1 MRIIADLHIHSHYSR
16 ATSAKLTLPYLERW
30 ARIKG
35 IDLVGTGDC
44 THPAW
49 LAELR
54 EQLEPVEGG
63 FFCLKPELRRAFD
76 VGQALTEGLPEPSMD
91 KAVHFVLT
99 GEISTIYS
107 RGGRTR
113 KVHHVVILPDFPAAA
128 AFQARLERMGNI
140 SSDGRPI
147 LGVDSRELLA
157 ALLDADERSILVP
170 AHIWTPWFSAL
181 GANSGFDSIEECYGD
196 LTPHIGAIETGL
208 SSNPPMNWA
217 VSSLDRF
224 GIISNSDAHSPEK
237 LGREATIF
245 EMEPSF
251 VGLAEALSG
260 GGSAGRIA
268 ETIEFFPQEGKYHY
282 DGHRACGVVLSP
294 TESLAHKGLCPVCGK
309 PLTHGVMRRVA
320 ELADR
325 PVDETEPCPQNYE
338 GTNRRP
344 YRSLIPLPELL
355 AELLGTGSGS
365 KKVAAAYGSLVE
377 RAGCEFSL
385 LLDRSES
392 EIESMGTCGVSGEL
406 LAIAIGRMRSGQV
419 SIKPGYDG
427 EYGVIHAFAPG
438 ERIEP
443 KSKRGLFE
451 DEINA
456 EAPHAADNFNPP
468 RRVSVRRS
476 QEPRAASG
484 AEPRSEKSASEK
496 AAKASC
502 TLDAVSASASE
513 NASVPQAAESSAQVG
528 GATKRNALPRDSTL
542 HPAPSLVSAV
552 VPATA
557 PAAFSLD
564 AAQEAAV
571 NHPGGP
577 ALIVAGP
584 GTGKTAVLALRI
596 ARLVE
601 GGFDPSSILAITFT
615 NKAAAELRERIK
627 KTIGEASTA
636 RLTSTTFHAFCLSVL
651 REHAAEAGLAPGFTV
666 LAEEE
671 KEAFLKSAALNT
683 RGGAGGGSRS
693 VRRLAA
699 YIEARKRFLLLP
711 GDRMPRLGSAAPE
724 GLVELAASLGIPPFD
739 ADLDAAYAHYRR
751 ALREAH
757 ALDFDDL
764 VAGTVRLL
772 AAKPAMLSAYRSR
785 FRFIFVDEYQDVN
798 FAQYALIRLLAPA
811 ADSSSVSASDPIA
824 AHAQSMSPNICV
836 IGDPNQAI
844 YGFRGSDQRFI
855 ERFLADYPGATVYHL
870 VRSFRCAQGIIGAAG
885 RLVGVE
891 LEGSENAVVLSRCEF
906 PTEASEAEGIARE
919 IDRLIGGTR
928 FFAIDSGVAGL
939 PKKARNASQEG
950 QTLSSLG
957 ECAILI
963 RAASVAPPIEKA
975 LLDHGIPYRFIGER
989 PWWEEEPTRSV
1000 LSLLRAAVRPDTQ
1013 AKGGTTASNTELEN
1027 IAGGMQPTKGD
1038 NVPRQLVPAE
1048 TQPADRDNP
1057 QQPPLTAEKALRA
1070 RLSALSPAEAV
1081 RAAIDLVD
1089 PHASDATSKTS
1100 KPAPSGPES
1109 SLERLIAHA
1118 SIYADLTSFLDDL
1131 ALGSPQDGYEAHGER
1146 VSLMTM
1152 HAAKGLEF
1160 DYVFVAGLE
1169 EGILPFTL
1177 FEAQGSGGRGEKA
1190 EKDDSGATAEQG
1202 GHGLVA
1208 TVDRGGFKNKQKSEA
1223 IGEAA
1228 EQHDNSRLQERI
1240 EEERRLLYV
1249 AMTRARV
1256 GLYLSWARSRHFLG
1270 RRLSLAPSH
1279 FLAQI
1284 EDLVPMVEHTT
1295 PKKPKDLQPELF

>member
-63 FFCLKPELRRAFD
+63 FFCLKPELRREFD
-76 VGQALTEGLPEPSMD
+76 AGQALAEGLPEPPWD
-91 KAVHFVLT
+91 RPVHFVLT

-181 GANSGFDSIEECYGD
+181 GANSGFNSIEECYRD

-251 VGLAEALSG
+251 AGLAEALSG
-260 GGSAGRIA
+260 GGPAGRIA

-325 PVDETEPCPQNYE
+325 PVDETASCPQDYA

-355 AELLGTGSGS
+355 AELFGTGSGS

-392 EIESMGTCGVSGEL
+392 EIESMGTFGVSGEL
-406 LAIAIGRMRSGQV
+406 LAMAIGRMRSGQV

-438 ERIEP
+438 EWIEP
-443 KSKRGLFE
+443 KAKGGLFE

-456 EAPHAADNFNPP
+456 EAPRAADNFNPS

-476 QEPRAASG
+476 QEPHAASG

-496 AAKASC
+496 AAKAAC

-513 NASVPQAAESSAQVG
+513 NAPVPQVAESSAQVG

-542 HPAPSLVSAV
+542 HPASSLVSAV

-596 ARLVE
+596 ARLVQ

-683 RGGAGGGSRS
+683 RGGAGDGSRS

-711 GDRMPRLGSAAPE
+711 GDRMPRLGPAAPE
-724 GLVELAASLGIPPFD
+724 GLAELAAALGVPPFD
-739 ADLDAAYAHYRR
+739 ADLDAAYAHYRS
-751 ALREAH
+751 ALKEAH

-772 AAKPAMLSAYRSR
+772 AAKPEMLSAYRSR
-785 FRFIFVDEYQDVN
+785 FRAIFVDEYQDVN
-798 FAQYALIRLLAPA
+798 FAQYALIRLLAPN
-811 ADSSSVSASDPIA
+811 PIA
-824 AHAQSMSPNICV
+824 AHTQFMSPDICV

-844 YGFRGSDQRFI
+844 YGFRGSDRRFI
-855 ERFLADYPGATVYHL
+855 ERFLTDYPGATVYRL

-885 RLVGVE
+885 RLVGAE
-891 LEGSENAVVLSRCEF
+891 LGGSGNAVALSRCEF

-928 FFAIDSGVAGL
+928 FFAIDSGVTGFS
-939 PKKARNASQEG
+939 KNAHDAPQEG

-957 ECAILI
+957 ECAILV
-963 RAASVAPPIEKA
+963 RAAALAPPIEKA
-975 LLDHGIPYRFIGER
+975 LLDHGIPYRFIGDK
-989 PWWEEEPTRSV
+989 PWWEEEPARSV
-1000 LSLLRAAVRPDTQ
+1000 LSLLRAAVRPDAQ
-1013 AKGGTTASNTELEN
+1013 RGRG
-1027 IAGGMQPTKGD
+1027 
-1038 NVPRQLVPAE
+1038 
-1048 TQPADRDNP
+1048 DNP
-1057 QQPPLTAEKALRA
+1057 QQRPLTAEKALRE
-1070 RLSALSPAEAV
+1070 RLSELSPAEAV
-1081 RAAIDLVD
+1081 RAAIDLVG
-1089 PHASDATSKTS
+1089 PHASDATATTS
-1100 KPAPSGPES
+1100 KPALAGHES
-1109 SLERLIAHA
+1109 SLERLVAQA
-1118 SIYADLTSFLDDL
+1118 SLYADVTSFLDDL

-1177 FEAQGSGGRGEKA
+1177 FEARGSVDQGK
-1190 EKDDSGATAEQG
+1190 KDDGGTSAERGGQG
-1202 GHGLVA
+1202 VA
-1208 TVDRGGFKNKQKSEA
+1208 TTVDQ
-1223 IGEAA
+1223 
-1228 EQHDNSRLQERI
+1228 RI

-1256 GLYLSWARSRHFLG
+1256 GLYLSWARSRRFLG
-1270 RRLSLAPSH
+1270 RRLSLAPSR

>member
-63 FFCLKPELRRAFD
+63 LFRLKPELRREFNA
-76 VGQALTEGLPEPSMD
+76 GQALTEGLPEPPED
-91 KAVHFVLT
+91 RPVHFVLT

-107 RGGRTR
+107 RSGRTR
-113 KVHHVVILPDFPAAA
+113 KVHHVVILPDFSAAA

-260 GGSAGRIA
+260 GGPAGRIA

-325 PVDETEPCPQNYE
+325 PVDETESCPQNYE

-365 KKVAAAYGSLVE
+365 KKVAAAYSSLVE

-392 EIESMGTCGVSGEL
+392 EIESMGTFGVSGEL
-406 LAIAIGRMRSGQV
+406 LAMAIGRMRSGQV

-443 KSKRGLFE
+443 KAKVGLFD
-451 DEINA
+451 DEMDA
-456 EAPHAADNFNPP
+456 EAPHAGDNSHPS
-468 RRVSVRRS
+468 RRVSVRHS
-476 QEPRAASG
+476 QEPRAVSG
-484 AEPRSEKSASEK
+484 AGPGPRGEKRASEEAVK
-496 AAKASC
+496 AAC

-513 NASVPQAAESSAQVG
+513 SSADVDG
-528 GATKRNALPRDSTL
+528 VMRETPSRA
-542 HPAPSLVSAV
+542 APPSA
-552 VPATA
+552 PATA
-557 PAAFSLD
+557 SAAPEAFSLD

-571 NHPGGP
+571 KHPGGP

-627 KTIGEASTA
+627 KTIGAERAV

-651 REHAAEAGLAPGFTV
+651 REHAAEAGLASGFTV

-671 KEAFLKSAALNT
+671 KEAFLKSAAVNT
-683 RGGAGGGSRS
+683 RGGAGNGSRS

-711 GDRMPRLGSAAPE
+711 GDRMPRLGPAAPE
-724 GLVELAASLGIPPFD
+724 GLAELAAALGVPPFD
-739 ADLDAAYAHYRR
+739 ADLDAAYAKYRN

-772 AAKPAMLSAYRSR
+772 AAKPEMLSAYRSR
-785 FRFIFVDEYQDVN
+785 FRAIFVDEYQDVN
-798 FAQYALIRLLAPA
+798 FAQYALIRLLAP
-811 ADSSSVSASDPIA
+811 DPIA
-824 AHAQSMSPNICV
+824 AHTQSISPDICV

-844 YGFRGSDQRFI
+844 YGFRGSDRRFI
-855 ERFLADYPGATVYHL
+855 ERFLTDYPGATVYRL

-885 RLVGVE
+885 RLVGAE
-891 LEGSENAVVLSRCEF
+891 LGGSGNAVALSRCEF

-928 FFAIDSGVAGL
+928 FFAIDSGVTGFS
-939 PKKARNASQEG
+939 KNAHDAPQEG

-957 ECAILI
+957 ECAILV
-963 RAASVAPPIEKA
+963 RAAALAPPIEKA
-975 LLDHGIPYRFIGER
+975 LLDHGIPYRFIGDR
-989 PWWEEEPTRSV
+989 PWWEEEPARSV

-1013 AKGGTTASNTELEN
+1013 MVRGE
-1027 IAGGMQPTKGD
+1027 
-1038 NVPRQLVPAE
+1038 
-1048 TQPADRDNP
+1048 NP
-1057 QQPPLTAEKALRA
+1057 QQRPLAAEKALRA
-1070 RLSALSPAEAV
+1070 RLSELSPTEAV
-1081 RAAIDLVD
+1081 RVAIDLVG
-1089 PHASDATSKTS
+1089 PHASDATATTS
-1100 KPAPSGPES
+1100 KPALAGHES
-1109 SLERLIAHA
+1109 SLERLVAQA
-1118 SIYADLTSFLDDL
+1118 SLYADVTSFLDDL

-1177 FEAQGSGGRGEKA
+1177 FEARGSVDQGK
-1190 EKDDSGATAEQG
+1190 KDDGGTSAERGGQG
-1202 GHGLVA
+1202 VA
-1208 TVDRGGFKNKQKSEA
+1208 TTVDQ
-1223 IGEAA
+1223 
-1228 EQHDNSRLQERI
+1228 RI

-1256 GLYLSWARSRHFLG
+1256 GLYLSWARSRRFLG
-1270 RRLSLAPSH
+1270 RRLSLAPSR

>member
-16 ATSAKLTLPYLERW
+16 ATSPKLTLPYLERW

-54 EQLEPVEGG
+54 EELEPAEEG
-63 FFCLKPELRRAFD
+63 FFKFKPALRREFD
-76 VGQALTEGLPEPSMD
+76 SGEALAEGLPEPPGD
-91 KAVHFVLT
+91 RPVRFVLT

-113 KVHHVVILPDFPAAA
+113 KVHHVVILPDFAAAA
-128 AFQARLERMGNI
+128 AFQTRLERMGNI

-147 LGVDSRELLA
+147 LGVDSRDLFA

-196 LTPHIGAIETGL
+196 LTSRIGAIETGL

-237 LGREATIF
+237 LGREATVF
-245 EMEPSF
+245 DMEHSF
-251 VGLAEALSG
+251 AGLAEALSG
-260 GGSAGRIA
+260 GGPAGRIV
-268 ETIEFFPQEGKYHY
+268 ETVEFFPQEGKYHY

-294 TESLAHKGLCPVCGK
+294 AESLALRGRCPVCGK
-309 PLTHGVMRRVA
+309 PLTPGVMRRVA

-325 PVDETEPCPQNYE
+325 PVDETAPCPRDYAD
-338 GTNRRP
+338 TNRRP

-365 KKVAAAYGSLVE
+365 KKVAAAYGALVKRE
-377 RAGCEFSL
+377 GSEFSL
-385 LLDRSES
+385 LLDRSGS
-392 EIESMGTCGVSGEL
+392 EIESMGTSGVSGEL
-406 LAIAIGRMRSGQV
+406 LAMAIGRMRSGQV

-438 ERIEP
+438 ERIGP
-443 KSKRGLFE
+443 KAEAGLFD
-451 DEINA
+451 DETGAGGEKDGAPAGAPKTPEQTQRPPEQSATEKGEASSAPSTPTSVPATRRRPHAEMRSPEPRTATNIDNA
-456 EAPHAADNFNPP
+456 EPQGGGRATAGAA
-468 RRVSVRRS
+468 
-476 QEPRAASG
+476 EAAGTSATSG
-484 AEPRSEKSASEK
+484 AAEAESA
-496 AAKASC
+496 AG
-502 TLDAVSASASE
+502 LR
-513 NASVPQAAESSAQVG
+513 AAESRAEVG
-528 GATKRNALPRDSTL
+528 AAGQGAPNP
-542 HPAPSLVSAV
+542 
-552 VPATA
+552 VPAA

-564 AAQEAAV
+564 AAQESAV

-601 GGFDPSSILAITFT
+601 GGLDPSSILAITFT
-615 NKAAAELRERIK
+615 NKAAAELRERIQR
-627 KTIGEASTA
+627 TIGKERAA
-636 RLTSTTFHAFCLSVL
+636 RLTAATFHAFCLSVL
-651 REHAAEAGLAPGFTV
+651 REHAAEVSLPPDFV
-666 LAEEE
+666 ILDEEE
-671 KEAFLKSAALNT
+671 REAFLKSAAAPAK
-683 RGGAGGGSRS
+683 GGAGRGRQKL
-693 VRRLAA
+693 RRLAS
-699 YIEARKRFLLLP
+699 YIEERKRFLLLP
-711 GDRMPRLGSAAPE
+711 GDRMPRLGPAAPG
-724 GLVELAASLGIPPFD
+724 GLAELATELGVPPFD
-739 ADLDAAYAHYRR
+739 ADLDAAYAHYRNE
-751 ALREAH
+751 LREAH

-764 VAGTVRLL
+764 VAGTVRRL
-772 AAKPAMLSAYRSR
+772 AARPEMLSAYRSR
-785 FRFIFVDEYQDVN
+785 FRSVFVDEYQDVN

-811 ADSSSVSASDPIA
+811 ADSTDL
-824 AHAQSMSPNICV
+824 CV

-844 YGFRGSDQRFI
+844 YGFRGSDRRFI
-855 ERFLADYPGATVYHL
+855 ERFLADYPDAAVYRL
-870 VRSFRCAQGIIGAAG
+870 ARSFRCAQGIIGAAG
-885 RLVGVE
+885 RLVGAE
-891 LEGSENAVVLSRCEF
+891 LGGSGAAVALSRCEF

-928 FFAIDSGVAGL
+928 FFAIDSGVAGFS
-939 PKKARNASQEG
+939 RDTHNASQEG

-963 RAASVAPPIEKA
+963 RAAALAPPIEKA

-989 PWWEEEPTRSV
+989 PWWEEEPVRSV
-1000 LSLLRAAVRPDTQ
+1000 LSLVRAAVRPDTQ
-1013 AKGGTTASNTELEN
+1013 TGRGHVAGGAEIGN
-1027 IAGGMQPTKGD
+1027 IAGGARPAGGHNIPQ
-1038 NVPRQLVPAE
+1038 QLVPAE
-1048 TQPADRDNP
+1048 
-1057 QQPPLTAEKALRA
+1057 EALRA
-1070 RLSALSPAEAV
+1070 RLSGLSPVEAV
-1081 RAAIDLVD
+1081 RAAIDLLGGET
-1089 PHASDATSKTS
+1089 SDATVKTS
-1100 KPAPSGPES
+1100 KPAALAGPES
-1109 SLERLIAHA
+1109 SLERLVVQA
-1118 SIYADLTSFLDDL
+1118 SLYPDLASFLDDL
-1131 ALGSPQDGYEAHGER
+1131 ALGSPQDGYEAHGEC

-1169 EGILPFTL
+1169 EGLLPFTL
-1177 FEAQGSGGRGEKA
+1177 FEGRDCARKKGKNS
-1190 EKDDSGATAEQG
+1190 KDDSAVGSHTANRVS
-1202 GHGLVA
+1202 L
-1208 TVDRGGFKNKQKSEA
+1208 S
-1223 IGEAA
+1223 
-1228 EQHDNSRLQERI
+1228 SRETI

-1270 RRLSLAPSH
+1270 RKLSLAPSR
-1279 FLAQI
+1279 FLARI
-1284 EDLVPMVEHTT
+1284 EDLVPMVERSA
-1295 PKKPKDLQPELF
+1295 PKKPKDSQPELF

>member
-54 EQLEPVEGG
+54 EQLEPAEGG
-63 FFCLKPELRRAFD
+63 LFRLKPELRREFD
-76 VGQALTEGLPEPSMD
+76 AGQALTDGLPKPPGD
-91 KAVHFVLT
+91 RPVHFVLT

-107 RGGRTR
+107 RDGRTR

-128 AFQARLERMGNI
+128 AFQARLERIGNI

-196 LTPHIGAIETGL
+196 LTPCIGAIETGL

-237 LGREATIF
+237 LGREATVF

-251 VGLAEALSG
+251 AGLAEALSG
-260 GGSAGRIA
+260 GGPAGRIA

-282 DGHRACGVVLSP
+282 DGHRACGVVMSP

-377 RAGCEFSL
+377 RAGCELSL

-392 EIESMGTCGVSGEL
+392 EIESMGTFGVSGEL
-406 LAIAIGRMRSGQV
+406 LARAIGRMRSGQV

-438 ERIEP
+438 EWIEP
-443 KSKRGLFE
+443 KAKGGLFE

-456 EAPHAADNFNPP
+456 EAPRAADNSHPS
-468 RRVSVRRS
+468 RRVSARGS
-476 QEPRAASG
+476 QEQHAASG
-484 AEPRSEKSASEK
+484 AEPRSEKRASEE
-496 AAKASC
+496 AAKAAC
-502 TLDAVSASASE
+502 TLDAVSASES
-513 NASVPQAAESSAQVG
+513 ESSADVG
-528 GATKRNALPRDSTL
+528 GVMRE
-542 HPAPSLVSAV
+542 APSRAASPSAS
-552 VPATA
+552 ATAHTA

-596 ARLVE
+596 ARLVQ

-627 KTIGEASTA
+627 RAVGEEYAA
-636 RLTSTTFHAFCLSVL
+636 RITVATFHSFCLSVL
-651 REHAAEAGLAPGFTV
+651 REHAAEVGLPSGFTV

-671 KEAFLKSAALNT
+671 KEAFLKSATLNS
-683 RGGAGGGSRS
+683 RGGAGNGSRT
-693 VRRLAA
+693 VRCLAA

-711 GDRMPRLGSAAPE
+711 GDRMPRLGPAAPK
-724 GLVELAASLGIPPFD
+724 GLAELAAALGVPPFD
-739 ADLDAAYAHYRR
+739 ADLDAAYAHYRN

-764 VAGTVRLL
+764 VAGAVRLL
-772 AAKPAMLSAYRSR
+772 AARPEMLSAYRSR
-785 FRFIFVDEYQDVN
+785 FRSIFVDEYQDVN

-811 ADSSSVSASDPIA
+811 PIA
-824 AHAQSMSPNICV
+824 AHAQSMSPDICV

-844 YGFRGSDQRFI
+844 YGFRGSDRRFI
-855 ERFLADYPGATVYHL
+855 ERFLADYPGATVYRL

-885 RLVGVE
+885 RLVGAE
-891 LEGSENAVVLSRCEF
+891 LGGSGNAVVLSRCEF
-906 PTEASEAEGIARE
+906 PSEASEAEGIARE

-928 FFAIDSGVAGL
+928 FFAIDSGVTGFS
-939 PKKARNASQEG
+939 KNAHDAPHEG

-957 ECAILI
+957 ECAILV
-963 RAASVAPPIEKA
+963 RAAALAPPIEKA
-975 LLDHGIPYRFIGER
+975 LLDHGIPYRFIGDR
-989 PWWEEEPTRSV
+989 PWWEEEPARSV
-1000 LSLLRAAVRPDTQ
+1000 LSLLRAAVWPDAQT
-1013 AKGGTTASNTELEN
+1013 KGGPTAGDAELEN
-1027 IAGGMQPTKGD
+1027 IAGGTQPAEGH

-1048 TQPADRDNP
+1048 TQSADRDNP
-1057 QQPPLTAEKALRA
+1057 HQRPLTAEKALRA
-1070 RLSALSPAEAV
+1070 RLSELSPAEAV
-1081 RAAIDLVD
+1081 RAAIDLVG
-1089 PHASDATSKTS
+1089 PHASDATAKTS
-1100 KPAPSGPES
+1100 KPALAGHES
-1109 SLERLIAHA
+1109 SLDRLVAQA
-1118 SIYADLTSFLDDL
+1118 SLYADVTSFLDDL
-1131 ALGSPQDGYEAHGER
+1131 ALGSPQDGCEAHGER

-1177 FEAQGSGGRGEKA
+1177 FEDRGSGGRE
-1190 EKDDSGATAEQG
+1190 EKDDGGATAEQG
-1202 GHGLVA
+1202 GHGVA
-1208 TVDRGGFKNKQKSEA
+1208 TTVDRGSFKNKQKSEA
-1223 IGEAA
+1223 TGEAPK
-1228 EQHDNSRLQERI
+1228 QHDNSRLQERI

-1256 GLYLSWARSRHFLG
+1256 GLYLSWARSRRFLG
-1270 RRLSLAPSH
+1270 RRLSLAPSR
-1279 FLAQI
+1279 FLTQI